1 MTHFRRRSTLLAC
14 GRSCSDCS
22 FYSCS
27 PQSLRRH
34 CCHTAKSAETEIPR
48 AAVEELF
55 SDVGKET
62 NHVGHLSGSVKQA
75 QHRRSGTSTDWSE
88 LSRINAEG

>member
-1 MTHFRRRSTLLAC
+1 MKSQ
-14 GRSCSDCS
+14 GSCSDCF

-55 SDVGKET
+55 SDVGKLRQAASLAILVCPEADRET
-62 NHVGHLSGSVKQA
+62 GLH
-75 QHRRSGTSTDWSE
+75 
-88 LSRINAEG
+88 